1 MGIGC
6 FITIIAAIIQAFA
19 PKGKLGVFIVGR
31 VLIGIG
37 QGTALSKS
45 STRYRQH
52 SRLDIN
58 TPQLPALSTSVKSLP
73 PRFEVRS

>member
-6 FITIIAAIIQAFA
+6 IITIIAAIIQAFA
-19 PKGKLGVFIVGR
+19 PKGKLGVFILGR

-45 STRYRQH
+45 SMIIYFCATTDSPQP
-52 SRLDIN
+52 LD
-58 TPQLPALSTSVKSLP
+58 LSTSVKSRPL
-73 PRFEVRS
+73 RFEVKS

>member
-6 FITIIAAIIQAFA
+6 IITIVAAIIQAFA
-19 PKGKLGVFIVGR
+19 PKGKLGVFILGR

-45 STRYRQH
+45 STNID
-52 SRLDIN
+52 SRVYIL
-58 TPQLPALSTSVKSLP
+58 TLLSCRTCLH
-73 PRFEVRS
+73 R

>member
-6 FITIIAAIIQAFA
+6 IITIVAAIIQAFA
-19 PKGKLGVFIVGR
+19 PKGKLGVFILGR

-45 STRYRQH
+45 STNIDSHVYI
-52 SRLDIN
+52 L
-58 TPQLPALSTSVKSLP
+58 TLLSCRTCLH
-73 PRFEVRS
+73 R

>member
-6 FITIIAAIIQAFA
+6 FITIIAAIVQAFA
-19 PKGKLGVFIVGR
+19 PKGKLGVFILGR

-45 STRYRQH
+45 I
-52 SRLDIN
+52 DITN
-58 TPQLPALSTSVKSLP
+58 IPMWI
-73 PRFEVRS
+73 